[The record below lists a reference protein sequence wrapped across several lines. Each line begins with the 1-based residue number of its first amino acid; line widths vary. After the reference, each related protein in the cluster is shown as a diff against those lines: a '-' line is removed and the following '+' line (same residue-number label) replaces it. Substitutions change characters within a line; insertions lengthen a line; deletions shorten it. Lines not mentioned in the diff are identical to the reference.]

1 MTSINAGGAF
11 YRVQNS
17 LNQNSEEVSKSMQR
31 LASGKQ
37 NIAPGDRT
45 ASSAVAWGMK
55 AEAASLKIGMQ
66 NGTEALQAV
75 EMVNNDIQALNDIVV
90 RLEELHALGTNGFN
104 TTEDTA
110 ALTAEASKLIAEMVR
125 IVDDAQW
132 KGNVIA
138 NSTANANDVSFG
150 RNTAALDITLADLTF
165 PEVPMGF
172 KGDGGTE
179 DLVMAAAVTAD
190 SPGNAD
196 TDLDAY
202 RALSAGDAFYNADLK
217 APKTWTTGDVGFDSN
232 IHTSGTTAKPKT
244 LGYTVNNE
252 IASGSTYAAF
262 ALLGLKQNVD
272 TMSIDAGAL
281 YNQVSNTLSHLG
293 SLNAGYSLDV
303 ASKMDVDFA
312 GETTELA
319 KGQILAQAGTA
330 MLAQA
335 NAQGQGMLA
344 LLQS

>member
-75 EMVNNDIQALNDIVV
+75 EMLNNDIQAMNDIVV
-90 RLEELHALGTNGFN
+90 RLEELYALSTNSFN
-104 TTEDTA
+104 TTEDNVA
-110 ALTAEASKLIAEMVR
+110 IENEATKLLSEISRIAT
-125 IVDDAQW
+125 DAKW
-132 KGNVIA
+132 KGNAMVSS
-138 NSTANANDVSFG
+138 STINTIGFG
-150 RNTAALDITLADLTF
+150 RNGGTLSVYVADLAI
-165 PEVPMGF
+165 PDSVAV
-172 KGDGGTE
+172 GGTNTLTGKDIAGTNTSANDNPIASE
-179 DLVMAAAVTAD
+179 MV
-190 SPGNAD
+190 S
-196 TDLDAY
+196 
-202 RALSAGDAFYNADLK
+202 ALS
-217 APKTWTTGDVGFDSN
+217 S
-232 IHTSGTTAKPKT
+232 
-244 LGYTVNNE
+244 
-252 IASGSTYAAF
+252 
-262 ALLGLKQNVD
+262 LKQNVD
-272 TMSIDAGAL
+272 TMSINAGAL
-281 YNQVSNTLSHLG
+281 YNEVTNVLSHLG
-293 SLNAGYSLDV
+293 SLNAGYALDV
-303 ASKMDVDFA
+303 SSKMDVDFA

-344 LLQS
+344 LIQS

>member
-17 LNQNSEEVSKSMQR
+17 LNQNSENVSKSMQR
-31 LASGKQ
+31 LASGQQ

-55 AEAASLKIGMQ
+55 AEAASLKVGIQ

-75 EMVNNDIQALNDIVV
+75 EMVNNDIQVLNEIVV

-104 TTEDTA
+104 TTEDVA
-110 ALTAEASKLIAEMVR
+110 ALDAEAAELLDEMER

-132 KGNVIA
+132 KGNVIVA
-138 NSTANANDVSFG
+138 STANANNVSFG
-150 RNTAALDITLADLTF
+150 RNTDSLDVTLSDLTI
-165 PEVPMGF
+165 PITGGAITSLALLATAISE
-172 KGDGGTE
+172 GDTTSDTG
-179 DLVMAAAVTAD
+179 AAAKLLT
-190 SPGNAD
+190 
-196 TDLDAY
+196 
-202 RALSAGDAFYNADLK
+202 LK
-217 APKTWTTGDVGFDSN
+217 T
-232 IHTSGTTAKPKT
+232 
-244 LGYTVNNE
+244 
-252 IASGSTYAAF
+252 
-262 ALLGLKQNVD
+262 NVD
-272 TMSIDAGAL
+272 AMSVAAGAL
-281 YNQVSNTLSHLG
+281 YNEISNTMSHLG

-344 LLQS
+344 LIQS